1 VKVFANFQVGGE
13 PADTAVD
20 SVAGL
25 KPGVSASLDECAI
38 SSSDCSLGSCKLKA
52 DTAVNDEA
60 RYVGIIAKP

>member
-1 VKVFANFQVGGE
+1 MFANFQVGGE
-13 PADTAVD
+13 PADRVVD

-25 KPGVSASLDECAI
+25 EPGASASLDECAV
-38 SSSDCSLGSCKLKA
+38 SSSDSSLDSCKLKA